1 MKPTTQGLIPIEAI
15 GDRKCLVDRQRI
27 EKDTACHTC
36 SDAGLAARF
45 REQDL
50 SCQPS
55 TSPWDVAARRI
66 GHQGSRSDAA
76 LRALHRVHPPIQAC
90 WRSNSTA
97 CSHRGRLDGNT
108 GHECAEWTLTVTPNA
123 VDAAPDDLGEMPRF
137 GGSFIKRLS

>member
-1 MKPTTQGLIPIEAI
+1 MMKPTTQGLIPIEAI

-27 EKDTACHTC
+27 EKVTACHTC

-45 REQDL
+45 LEPHL

-76 LRALHRVHPPIQAC
+76 LSASSSSSSDPAC

-108 GHECAEWTLTVTPNA
+108 GHECVEWTLTVTPNA
-123 VDAAPDDLGEMPRF
+123 VDAPLTISLEIPRL
-137 GGSFIKRLS
+137 GGSFMKRLS